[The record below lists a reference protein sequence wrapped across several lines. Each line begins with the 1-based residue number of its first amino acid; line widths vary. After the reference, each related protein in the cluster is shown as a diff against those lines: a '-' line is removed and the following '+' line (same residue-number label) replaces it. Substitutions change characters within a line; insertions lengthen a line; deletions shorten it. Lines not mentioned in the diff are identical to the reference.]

1 MIYHFLKQII
11 KIAIY
16 IYFKKVVVTG
26 KENIPDKGPLII
38 VGNHPNTFMDAL
50 IIIAITRQRIG
61 FVGNASIF
69 INKIVNSIFR
79 YFHVIPIYRKKDVL
93 PGEKPDNKKTFV
105 KCHDYLGKQGTL
117 LIFPEGNSYYEL
129 KLRKIKT
136 GTARIALSFEELHN
150 FEGKLK
156 ILPIALDYSDSI
168 QFRSI
173 ISVTV
178 NPPFNVSNYKQAY
191 LNNEFDGVL
200 ALTEN
205 IRKELAKHIPHT
217 SDKNQEEFLVKAHKF
232 YATYYEPMTHLYLN
246 AKQSL
251 ELRSQLS
258 KALNYMYE
266 HHTKLYQDTENDV
279 FLFFKILK
287 EEDLSPGFITERFLQ
302 KNMVLVCLSYFLKFL
317 ILLPLYVF
325 GLLINFVPYIL
336 PAKIFEALKIDIEYK
351 TPVEMTVGLI
361 TFPLIYILEIWL
373 FRNYINTEFWYSLL
387 LLLTFPITG
396 YIAMYYYTELKRF
409 TRAVHFYFFMNSRK
423 KLKLF
428 KLRDKILNNIE
439 EYRKRLN
446 SHN

>member
-11 KIAIY
+11 KIAIS
-16 IYFKKVVVTG
+16 IFFKKVVVTG
-26 KENIPDKGPLII
+26 KGNIPYNGPLLI
-38 VGNHPNTFMDAL
+38 VANHPNTFMDPL
-50 IIIAITRQRIG
+50 IITAITRQRIG

-69 INKIVNSIFR
+69 INKIVNSIFS
-79 YFHVIPIYRKKDVL
+79 YFHVIPIYRIKDVL
-93 PGEKPDNKKTFV
+93 PEEIPDNKKTFV
-105 KCHDYLGKQGTL
+105 KCNDYLDQQGTL

-168 QFRSI
+168 QFRSM
-173 ISVTV
+173 ISITV
-178 NPPFNVSNYKQAY
+178 NPPLNVSAYKQTY
-191 LNNEFDGVL
+191 LNNKFDGVL
-200 ALTEN
+200 ALTED

-217 SDKNQEEFLVKAHKF
+217 SNKDQEEFLIKAHKF
-232 YATYYEPMTHLYLN
+232 YATYYDPMTHLYLN

-251 ELRSQLS
+251 DLRNQLS
-258 KALNYMYE
+258 IALNYMYE
-266 HHTKLYQDTENDV
+266 HHTKLYQDTENDI
-279 FLFFKILK
+279 FSFFKILK
-287 EEDLSPGFITERFLQ
+287 EENLSPGFITERFLQ

-336 PAKIFEALKIDIEYK
+336 PTKIFETLKIDIEYK

-361 TFPLIYILEIWL
+361 AFPLIYILEIWL
-373 FRNYINTEFWYSLL
+373 FRNYISTEFWYSLL
-387 LLLTFPITG
+387 LLLIFPITG

-409 TRAVHFYFFMNSRK
+409 ARGVHFYFFMNPRK
-423 KLKLF
+423 KLILL

-446 SHN
+446 SHK